1 MIPITNNETGKKIY
15 KLLVYVITTIGN
27 GNCKN
32 KMNVQ
37 KKLQWKY
44 HLVPIIYLLGNVGKD
59 RRIFTTL
66 NIQKKKTLN

>member
-15 KLLVYVITTIGN
+15 KLLVYVITTIGK

-37 KKLQWKY
+37 KKLQ
-44 HLVPIIYLLGNVGKD
+44 
-59 RRIFTTL
+59 
-66 NIQKKKTLN
+66 